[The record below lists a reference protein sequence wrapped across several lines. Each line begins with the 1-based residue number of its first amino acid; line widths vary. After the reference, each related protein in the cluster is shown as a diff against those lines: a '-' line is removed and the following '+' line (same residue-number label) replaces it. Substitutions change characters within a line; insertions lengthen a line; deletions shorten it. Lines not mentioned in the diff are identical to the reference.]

1 MKRGALLVIEGL
13 DRAGKTTQVERLV
26 QELDARLV
34 KFPDRTTPIGRML
47 DSYLQ
52 QKSELDDRAVHLLFS
67 ANRWEL
73 APSIKADLEAGQT
86 VVCDRYA
93 FSGIAYSVAKGLPFD
108 WCLSSDAS
116 LPAPDLT
123 LFLTLSP
130 SVAAQRGGYGD
141 ERYEEPGMQTRVRAA
156 FEEIEA
162 RVRDWRSID
171 AERTEEEVWRDVSE
185 AAEAAVRHAHG
196 PVRPL
201 FS

>member
-1 MKRGALLVIEGL
+1 M
-13 DRAGKTTQVERLV
+13 
-26 QELDARLV
+26 
-34 KFPDRTTPIGRML
+34 
-47 DSYLQ
+47 
-52 QKSELDDRAVHLLFS
+52 
-67 ANRWEL
+67 
-73 APSIKADLEAGQT
+73 
-86 VVCDRYA
+86 CDRYA
-93 FSGIAYSVAKGLPFD
+93 FSGIAYSVAKVSCALPTASSCLFCSPPSTFAQKGLPFD